1 MEDEPDANPFGEGG
15 FFQGED
21 DLGDDYFEEC
31 RVLEKQNATLAKKVE
46 SLLIKNADQT
56 VW

>member
-46 SLLIKNADQT
+46 SLLIKNADQK
-56 VW
+56 V